1 MEQNAISMILNMLA
15 NLITNLSYKWH
26 TTLDYPTSHPNV
38 GCVLCNCKG
47 GVGGLLR
54 LNTPNPLIS

>member
-1 MEQNAISMILNMLA
+1 MLA

-47 GVGGLLR
+47 GVGG
-54 LNTPNPLIS
+54 